1 MTASTATAAK
11 TTTSRS
17 MSTGGWDND
26 NFLDSLGG
34 GNNNN
39 DNEEAMDR
47 ANEEYFQQSKYGRPT
62 AVDYEESAPSSSAPT
77 SYAESLQQRRE
88 QAQQQQRQMDF
99 PHRYNNNN
107 NNNND
112 ASNDMTAVSDAAA
125 EIYAYSY
132 NKNVDAPAAVG
143 TTGFDAPV
151 GNPGG
156 ESPLPPLP
164 VQNTE
169 GTVEADPLTSD
180 LVAKIKASHDDEK
193 EEASQGGSRFRELMM
208 RAQDVQPTTPS
219 PPQPTFSFV
228 DDAAITPPSSIMTPE
243 ELANL
248 STEEQARLYREF
260 FYVQQ
265 QNKQQQQSHQS
276 TAPNY
281 KSIGST
287 PDNYLQAGY
296 GFDGRKIG
304 RNRDSDAVSNSGD
317 VYFAQLKK
325 DSTTRNLARY
335 SGDDAKANAIFHDPS
350 IQEIV
355 APVNPYLE
363 DQQRRMRDV
372 VETIP
377 EEMMVFQEYNDP
389 AGQTMTAEELASQSG
404 VSYKQKME
412 ERRKNQQQ

>member
-1 MTASTATAAK
+1 
-11 TTTSRS
+11 

-34 GNNNN
+34 GSNNN

-62 AVDYEESAPSSSAPT
+62 AVDYEESSPSYSAPT

-99 PHRYNNNN
+99 PHRYNN
-107 NNNND
+107 D
-112 ASNDMTAVSDAAA
+112 SNDMTAVSDIAA

-143 TTGFDAPV
+143 TTGSAAPV
-151 GNPGG
+151 ANPPSSGE

-180 LVAKIKASHDDEK
+180 LVAKIKASHEDEK

-219 PPQPTFSFV
+219 PPQPTYSFV

-248 STEEQARLYREF
+248 STEEHARLYREF

-265 QNKQQQQSHQS
+265 QNKQQQQQT
-276 TAPNY
+276 TAPS

-287 PDNYLQAGY
+287 PDNYLQSGY
-296 GFDGRKIG
+296 GFDGRKMG
-304 RNRDSDAVSNSGD
+304 HNRDSDAVSNSGD

-377 EEMMVFQEYNDP
+377 EEMLVFQEYDDP
-389 AGQTMTAEELASQSG
+389 TGQSMTAEELASQSG
-404 VSYKQKME
+404 VSYKQKIE
-412 ERRKNQQQ
+412 QRNQEREGRNQQ